1 MNTSSDHPRL
11 RSIRRLTPRLA
22 TAVICGII
30 VSGCGPL
37 PGSPHATPLSP
48 EAYQAELQADG
59 GALTAALDGI
69 EAARPLAPLA
79 SQVGSAASAVRA
91 AAQRLTT
98 IVPPTPYAAAQ
109 SDLVSALDQLARQ
122 LSGVQA
128 QVQSRELCAAPSV
141 MATLSSLPGA
151 DALRRVAPRLGP
163 AGAALTAAL
172 PAPEPLP
179 DRQENNG
186 TVLHAPGQGRG
197 EITAENVPDHD
208 SVVTLAQGGR
218 AVGSFYLTRGETAR
232 MTNIPDGTYD
242 IFFTSGTDWDGSEF
256 TRSCT
261 FQRFDKP
268 ATFTTTE
275 TQNEIIYTHFTV
287 VLYPIPNGNSR
298 VVDVPPGSFP
308 K

>member
-1 MNTSSDHPRL
+1 M
-11 RSIRRLTPRLA
+11 RR
-22 TAVICGII
+22 
-30 VSGCGPL
+30 
-37 PGSPHATPLSP
+37 
-48 EAYQAELQADG
+48 EACQAELRADG
-59 GALTAALDGI
+59 GALTAALDRI
-69 EAARPLAPLA
+69 EAAPPLAPLA

-128 QVQSRELCAAPSV
+128 QVQSRELCAAPPV
-141 MATLSSLPGA
+141 MSTLSSLPGA

-163 AGAALTAAL
+163 AEAALIAAL

-186 TVLHAPGQGRG
+186 TVLRAPGPGRG
-197 EITAENVPDHD
+197 EITAENVPGDD

-218 AVGSFYLTRGETAR
+218 AIGSFYVTRGETTQ

-242 IFFTSGTDWDGSEF
+242 IFFTSGIGWDGSEF

-275 TQNEIIYTHFTV
+275 TQNEVIHGLLTFRPALSRSSAPRSSPRQSNQHVTICKLVGNCARQRCYSS
-287 VLYPIPNGNSR
+287 LAPILPTQER
-298 VVDVPPGSFP
+298 PVEPGALLQLP
-308 K
+308 GLAER

>member
-1 MNTSSDHPRL
+1 MATSRRHVRL
-11 RSIRRLTPRLA
+11 QPIRRLIPRLA
-22 TAVICGII
+22 TAVTCGLM
-30 VSGCGPL
+30 VSSCGPP
-37 PGSPHATPLSP
+37 PGSPPLSP
-48 EAYQAELQADG
+48 EAYQTELGADG
-59 GALTAALDGI
+59 DALTAALDRI
-69 EAARPLAPLA
+69 EAAPPLAPLA
-79 SQVGSAASAVRA
+79 SQVGSAASALRA

-98 IVPPTPYAAAQ
+98 TIGPPTQYAAAQ
-109 SDLVSALDQLARQ
+109 PNLVSALDQLASQ
-122 LSGVQA
+122 LSGVRA
-128 QVQSRELCAAPSV
+128 QVQSQELCAAPSV

-163 AGAALTAAL
+163 AGAGLTAAL

-179 DRQENNG
+179 DRGENNG
-186 TVLHAPGQGRG
+186 TVLRAPGSGRG
-197 EITAENVPDHD
+197 EITAKNVPDHD
-208 SVVTLAQGGR
+208 SVVTLGQGGR
-218 AVGSFYLTRGETAR
+218 ATGSFYVTRGETAQ

-275 TQNEIIYTHFTV
+275 TQNEITYTHLTV
-287 VLYPIPNGNSR
+287 VLYPVPNGNSR
-298 VVDVPPGSFP
+298 VFDVPPDSFP